1 MANKKPLN
9 ISEEAAVQMP
19 MKTVASLIIIVAL
32 GTMGYF
38 QIIERLNVADTRI
51 QIMEKDLEENTEFRI
66 KWPRGQLGSLPA
78 DSEQFMMIEDLYKTT
93 DKINKHVEDMAL
105 NKVNIQMAAKTK
117 NKLSK
122 FEWVKKNIVIVPVV
136 AAILAGTF
144 TSVRYV
150 LSLTDTIEA
159 NKQTIINLQRDL
171 TVAEDKLTEVATRL
185 SAAEATWEMAEN
197 LYRQLADQVREHAY
211 DIKDLNR

>member
-1 MANKKPLN
+1 MTKKPLN

-78 DSEQFMMIEDLYKTT
+78 DSEQYMMIEDLYKTT
-93 DKINKHVEDMAL
+93 DKLNKHIEEMAL
-105 NKVNIQMAAKTK
+105 NKVNIEFLRKQMDK
-117 NKLSK
+117 
-122 FEWVKKNIVIVPVV
+122 
-136 AAILAGTF
+136 
-144 TSVRYV
+144 V
-150 LSLTDTIEA
+150 LEDIEELKDS
-159 NKQTIINLQRDL
+159 NRDM
-171 TVAEDKLTEVATRL
+171 KYNGNG
-185 SAAEATWEMAEN
+185 S
-197 LYRQLADQVREHAY
+197 YPQ
-211 DIKDLNR
+211 

>member
-1 MANKKPLN
+1 MNKKPLN

-78 DSEQFMMIEDLYKTT
+78 DSEQYMMIEDLYKTT
-93 DKINKHVEDMAL
+93 DKLNAHIENMAL
-105 NKVNIQMAAKTK
+105 NKVNIEFLRKQMDKVLNDIEELKDSARDMHYK
-117 NKLSK
+117 NGS
-122 FEWVKKNIVIVPVV
+122 
-136 AAILAGTF
+136 
-144 TSVRYV
+144 S
-150 LSLTDTIEA
+150 
-159 NKQTIINLQRDL
+159 Q
-171 TVAEDKLTEVATRL
+171 
-185 SAAEATWEMAEN
+185 
-197 LYRQLADQVREHAY
+197 
-211 DIKDLNR
+211 